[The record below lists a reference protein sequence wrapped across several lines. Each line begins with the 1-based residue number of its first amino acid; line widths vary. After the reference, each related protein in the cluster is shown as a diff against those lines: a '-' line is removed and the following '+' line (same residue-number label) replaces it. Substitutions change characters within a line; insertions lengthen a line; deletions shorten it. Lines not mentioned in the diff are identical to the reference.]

1 MNIFRQWVQFFA
13 DVAVRQKSARN
24 FFEKLALTFPPDPNR
39 ATYRSKEG
47 GYDLGG
53 FCPREA

>member
-1 MNIFRQWVQFFA
+1 MGSIFCR
-13 DVAVRQKSARN
+13 RCRKTEIGEE